1 MSKKSAILTTFIL
14 FTLII
19 VGCKEKSS
27 NEEVELSLGQPIPLT
42 DNRVQI
48 DDKRL
53 YERDQ
58 DDSIKTLYVTVL
70 PNEKTPDFDW
80 YGLNRITER
89 YSDEK
94 LDIIVS
100 EGEPNRAGP
109 KAGMFGADETKANA
123 KISIRGNSS
132 RNKTQKSYKIKLMD
146 SVGTWNDQRT
156 INLNK
161 HVSDGSRLLNK
172 LSFDLMEPIPN
183 ISSLRTQFVHLYVK
197 DSTRGATSYDDY
209 GLYTHTEQP
218 NKQFL
223 RNHLFDPNGYLYKV
237 TFFEF
242 NRYPDQIRAHT
253 DVKYEKEVFESILEI
268 KGREEHDKLISMLDD
283 VNDYSIPID
292 EVVKRHFDEENLL
305 TWTAINILMDN
316 MDTDANN
323 FFLYSPLNLDTWL
336 ILPWDYDGGWDLQRS
351 REYVRP
357 YQAGISNYWS
367 NRLLNRYFR
376 KQENIDKLTAKL
388 EELNAMY
395 INEKTIKK
403 QLDLYVPLIKPY
415 VQRSPDNQY
424 LPIIGEHYDRIL
436 GGIIDT
442 PKNSLVRYYEDL
454 EKPKPFFMSE
464 KIPLE
469 GNQHVFGWEISFDLQ
484 GDDLYYDVKIAR
496 DPNMQQV
503 LYLEKGMRMNE
514 YRVPKLDKGIYYWE
528 VTVTDSQGNKQTSF
542 ELYRDDETDTNHFGV
557 LQFEVE

>member
-1 MSKKSAILTTFIL
+1 MKFAKLALFIL
-14 FTLII
+14 VPFIS
-19 VGCKEKSS
+19 VGCSEKLP
-27 NEEVELSLGQPIPLT
+27 NEDVKPSLAQSTIPA
-42 DNRVQI
+42 DNRIQI

-58 DDSIKTLYVTVL
+58 DDAIKALYITVL
-70 PNEKTPDFDW
+70 PNANNSELDW

-89 YSDEK
+89 YSEEK

-100 EGEPNRAGP
+100 EGGPNGAGP
-109 KAGMFGADETKANA
+109 QAGMFGADATKANA

-132 RNKTQKSYKIKLMD
+132 RNKTQKSYKIKLLD
-146 SVGTWNDQRT
+146 SAATWNDQRT

-172 LSFDLMEPIPN
+172 LSFDLIEPIPN
-183 ISSLRTQFVHLYVK
+183 ISSLRTQFIHLYVK
-197 DSTRGATSYDDY
+197 DTTAGSTEYVDY
-209 GLYTHTEQP
+209 GLYTHIEQP

-237 TFFEF
+237 SFFEF
-242 NRYPDQIRAHT
+242 NRYPDQIRPHT
-253 DVKYEKEVFESILEI
+253 DELYEKEAFESILEI
-268 KGREEHDKLISMLDD
+268 KGREEHDKLIQMLDD

-292 EVVKRHFDEENLL
+292 EVIERHFDEENIL
-305 TWTAINILMDN
+305 TWVAINILMDN

-336 ILPWDYDGGWDLQRS
+336 ILPWDYDGGWDVQRS
-351 REYVRP
+351 KEYIRP

-376 KQENIDKLTAKL
+376 KQENIEQLTAKI

-395 INEKTIKK
+395 INEETILN
-403 QLDLYVPLIKPY
+403 QLDLYRPIVKPY
-415 VQRSPDNQY
+415 IQRYPDNQY
-424 LPIIGEHYDRIL
+424 LPIIGKNYDQFVESIVKTPEHAIM
-436 GGIIDT
+436 
-442 PKNSLVRYYEDL
+442 RYYDDL

-484 GDDLYYDVKIAR
+484 GDDLYYDVTVAR
-496 DPNMQQV
+496 DPYMQQV
-503 LYLEKGMRMNE
+503 LYSEKRLRTNE
-514 YRVPKLDKGIYYWE
+514 YRVPKLAKGVYYWE
-528 VTVTDSQGNKQTSF
+528 VTVTDAQGNQQTSF
-542 ELYRDDETDTNHFGV
+542 ELYRDEETDINHFGV
-557 LQFEVE
+557 LRFEVE